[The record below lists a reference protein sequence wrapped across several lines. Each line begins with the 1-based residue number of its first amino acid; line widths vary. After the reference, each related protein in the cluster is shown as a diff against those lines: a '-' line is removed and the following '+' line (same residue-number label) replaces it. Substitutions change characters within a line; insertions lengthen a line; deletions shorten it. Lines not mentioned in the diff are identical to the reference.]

1 MATYGWGSDRAV
13 ADWLFAE
20 GYRFDFYQAVKLLEL
35 LRPDATP
42 VAEGSEPANEP
53 VRFASAV
60 SLAFPAS
67 EVAAVH
73 HQAEDGQPPVMT
85 VNFLGLAGARG
96 PLPPVF
102 SELILERLR
111 ARDTAMRDFLD
122 IFNHALINSFTTPPL
137 ADVDT
142 QGLTDIGFSSVIN
155 QAGNVVYARTASG
168 VDAFAYD
175 SSGNIGPSIG
185 GSFPLAIP
193 PPIPNL
199 FGVDVMALHPN
210 GTKLYVSRP
219 GAVDVFDANT
229 GAFLTSITDPNI
241 VLPVGLCLGQPPPPP
256 VITSPIPTLSEWGL
270 IALAGVLG
278 LVGFMVMRRRKVT
291 A

>member
-73 HQAEDGQPPVMT
+73 HQAEDGHPPVMT

-122 IFNHALINSFTTPPL
+122 IFNHRLVSLLHRVRKTHRVGLAPTPPGQDL
-137 ADVDT
+137 VSRC
-142 QGLTDIGFSSVIN
+142 L
-155 QAGNVVYARTASG
+155 
-168 VDAFAYD
+168 FA
-175 SSGNIGPSIG
+175 
-185 GSFPLAIP
+185 
-193 PPIPNL
+193 L
-199 FGVDVMALHPN
+199 FGMATPGVRGRLHV
-210 GTKLYVSRP
+210 KDRALLLY
-219 GAVDVFDANT
+219 T
-229 GAFLTSITDPNI
+229 GLLAQQPPSA
-241 VLPVGLCLGQPPPPP
+241 VGLKAVRRDYFRNPVTRNNSVAAGPPWKQIKSPPSACP
-256 VITSPIPTLSEWGL
+256 ARIKGSVAAPSWARGCGIRRAPLRCIWG
-270 IALAGVLG
+270 
-278 LVGFMVMRRRKVT
+278 R
-291 A
+291 